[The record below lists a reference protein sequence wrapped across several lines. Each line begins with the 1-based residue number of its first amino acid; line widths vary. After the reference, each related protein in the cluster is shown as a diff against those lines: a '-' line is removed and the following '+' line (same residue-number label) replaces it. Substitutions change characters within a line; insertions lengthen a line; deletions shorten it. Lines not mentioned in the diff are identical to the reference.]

1 MSKPKK
7 RKYIALKRYGKIVS
21 LLVKEF
27 KQKNKGKKSDI
38 KKIRKRASEIY
49 GNFTDTPLSKITKKA
64 VISAKK
70 VKRKTKKTLKKE
82 ITADMLKNSE
92 FLFDVPFWEIGQSV
106 INIGKNF
113 PELLVNVKTNKR
125 DKTFKGITRY
135 IGELRDFI
143 EELREDVA
151 IVENETGVSAS
162 SILFFGSPAYIKG
175 KKKIPANTF
184 VSFAIEGEE
193 PTGIPKTPTL
203 DLRQKEIIEE
213 AEEKVET
220 DKKKRVKKKLKKKT
234 KKEKEEE
241 KKKKEA
247 QAKKEK
253 EKKEKAKK
261 ETQKKGRAEV
271 IKLRE
276 LKLAESKERTKRF
289 EAIEKQMARIENM
302 MEKKIITRKAGTEM
316 LQKLIS
322 KEYRKGGKIK

>member
-1 MSKPKK
+1 
-7 RKYIALKRYGKIVS
+7 
-21 LLVKEF
+21 
-27 KQKNKGKKSDI
+27 
-38 KKIRKRASEIY
+38 
-49 GNFTDTPLSKITKKA
+49 
-64 VISAKK
+64 
-70 VKRKTKKTLKKE
+70 
-82 ITADMLKNSE
+82 MLKNSE

-241 KKKKEA
+241 KKKK
-247 QAKKEK
+247 
-253 EKKEKAKK
+253 
-261 ETQKKGRAEV
+261 
-271 IKLRE
+271 
-276 LKLAESKERTKRF
+276 
-289 EAIEKQMARIENM
+289 
-302 MEKKIITRKAGTEM
+302 
-316 LQKLIS
+316 
-322 KEYRKGGKIK
+322 

>member
-1 MSKPKK
+1 MSKK
-7 RKYIALKRYGKIVS
+7 RKYIALKKYGKIVS

-162 SILFFGSPAYIKG
+162 SILFFG
-175 KKKIPANTF
+175 T
-184 VSFAIEGEE
+184 
-193 PTGIPKTPTL
+193 
-203 DLRQKEIIEE
+203 
-213 AEEKVET
+213 
-220 DKKKRVKKKLKKKT
+220 
-234 KKEKEEE
+234 
-241 KKKKEA
+241 
-247 QAKKEK
+247 
-253 EKKEKAKK
+253 
-261 ETQKKGRAEV
+261 
-271 IKLRE
+271 
-276 LKLAESKERTKRF
+276 
-289 EAIEKQMARIENM
+289 
-302 MEKKIITRKAGTEM
+302 
-316 LQKLIS
+316 
-322 KEYRKGGKIK
+322 